1 MKTVSATN
9 PTAIAYARSML
20 ELANERNQADDIGR
34 EMAAI
39 KEITDQNPTFAA
51 FLADPGI
58 GATERT
64 ATLSRVFRDR
74 VSPLVMNFLGVLNN
88 KGRLRLLGPIAE
100 AYGNLLDEQQGKV
113 EVDVT
118 TAQRLSPEQL
128 EQVRQRVGQALGK
141 NAVVHQYVDENIIG
155 GLVLRVEDRLIDA
168 SVRYQLEAMR
178 ARLLAARPQSAK
190 R

>member
-1 MKTVSATN
+1 MKHTAANN
-9 PTAIAYARSML
+9 PTVLSYARSLL
-20 ELANERNQADDIGR
+20 ELANERNQADAVGQ

-39 KEITDQNPTFAA
+39 REVMQQNPSFAA

-64 ATLSRVFRDR
+64 ATLEKVFTGRA
-74 VSPLVMNFLGVLNN
+74 SELVRNFLGVLNV
-88 KGRLRLLGPIAE
+88 KGRLGLLPSLAE
-100 AYGNLLDEQQGKV
+100 AFANLLDEQKGKI

-118 TAQRLSPEQL
+118 VAHKLSPDQL

-141 NAVVHQYVDENIIG
+141 DAVVHQYVDEDIIG

-168 SVRYQLEAMR
+168 SVKYQLEAMR
-178 ARLLAARPQSAK
+178 ERLLAARK
-190 R
+190 K

>member
-20 ELANERNQADDIGR
+20 ELANERGQTDDVGR

-39 KEITDQNPTFAA
+39 REITDQNPTFAA

-58 GATERT
+58 GAGERT
-64 ATLSRVFRDR
+64 ATLNKVFRDR

-88 KGRLRLLGPIAE
+88 KGRLRLLGPISE
-100 AYGNLLDEQQGKV
+100 AFGDLLEEQQGKV

-118 TAQRLSPEQL
+118 VAQRLSPDQL
-128 EQVRQRVGQALGK
+128 EQVRRRVSEALGK
-141 NAVVHQYVDENIIG
+141 DAVVHQYVDENIIG

-168 SVRYQLEAMR
+168 SVKNQLEAMR
-178 ARLLAARPQSAK
+178 ARLLAARRK
-190 R
+190 

>member
-1 MKTVSATN
+1 MKTISATN

-20 ELANERNQADDIGR
+20 ELATERNQAAEVGR

-39 KEITDQNPTFAA
+39 REITDQNPTFAA

-58 GATERT
+58 GATELT
-64 ATLSRVFRDR
+64 ATMGRVFRDR

-100 AYGNLLDEQQGKV
+100 AYVNLLDEQQGNV

-118 TAQRLSPEQL
+118 VAQRLTPDQL
-128 EQVRQRVGQALGK
+128 EQVRQRVSQALGK
-141 NAVVHQYVDENIIG
+141 NAVVHQYVDEDIIG

-168 SVRYQLEAMR
+168 SVKYQLEAMR
-178 ARLLAARPQSAK
+178 ERLLAARTKSA
-190 R
+190 

>member
-9 PTAIAYARSML
+9 PTAVAYARSML
-20 ELANERNQADDIGR
+20 ELANERGQAEDIGR
-34 EMAAI
+34 EMSGI
-39 KEITDQNPTFAA
+39 LELTQQNPTFAA

-64 ATLSRVFRDR
+64 ETLDRIFRGR

-88 KGRLRLLGPIAE
+88 KGRLRLMGSIAE
-100 AYGNLLDEQQGKV
+100 AYVNLLDEQQGNV

-118 TAQRLSPEQL
+118 VAQRLSPDQL
-128 EQVRQRVGQALGK
+128 EQVRQRVSQALGK
-141 NAVVHQYVDENIIG
+141 NAVVHQYVDEDIIG

-178 ARLLAARPQSAK
+178 ERLLAARSK
-190 R
+190 

>member
-1 MKTVSATN
+1 MKALSATN

-20 ELANERNQADDIGR
+20 ELANERGQADEIGR
-34 EMAAI
+34 EMAGI
-39 KEITDQNPTFAA
+39 REITDQNPSFAA

-64 ATLSRVFRDR
+64 ATLDRVFRNR

-88 KGRLRLLGPIAE
+88 KGRLRHLGSIAE
-100 AYGNLLDEQQGKV
+100 AYANLLDEQQGKI

-118 TAQRLSPEQL
+118 VAQRLTPDQL
-128 EQVRQRVGQALGK
+128 EQVRQRVGKALGK

-168 SVRYQLEAMR
+168 SVKYQLEAMR
-178 ARLLAARPQSAK
+178 ERLLAARPK
-190 R
+190 